1 VVGATFEKPVDTHV
15 RERAPDIVE
24 RPLEHAFRLE
34 CASTFEHR
42 REGRGTRA
50 ERLDLGIRIV
60 LPECRDGLRNA
71 RALGAFL
78 AGE

>member
-1 VVGATFEKPVDTHV
+1 VRVDV
-15 RERAPDIVE
+15 R
-24 RPLEHAFRLE
+24 
-34 CASTFEHR
+34 
-42 REGRGTRA
+42 
-50 ERLDLGIRIV
+50 IRIV